1 MEINLLNILDF
12 FNFRKDLKKSL
23 GTDLISFVKEIFID
37 QYMFFYVKYS
47 NGEKMLWK
55 VDRMNDKFEIIDI
68 FDINNKSTQK
78 IFGQKYSKKDF
89 IYISNESERDNIV
102 SKLGCTES
110 SSNKFMKMNLI
121 KKDVRFEEEFIDFEF
136 EKLEKG
142 ENENIRCDLQNAAF
156 YSNKRT
162 PLRSR
167 DVRYEMSRKCYIS
180 ELSYFIKQNDEHLG
194 YGQILFLD
202 NKYTISNFCIKP
214 LHQGKGIGTILL
226 KFLLYK
232 AKEFGLEEIY
242 IKVKSDNLIAC
253 RLYESIGFKTFEKT
267 SFYEI

>member
-12 FNFRKDLKKSL
+12 FNFRKDLKSSL
-23 GTDLISFVKEIFID
+23 GTDLIGFIKNIFID
-37 QYMFFYVKYS
+37 QHIFFHVEYS

-55 VDRMNDKFEIIDI
+55 ADRMNDKFEIIDI
-68 FDINNKSTQK
+68 FDINNKNTKK

-89 IYISNESERDNIV
+89 IYISSQTEQDNII
-102 SKLGCTES
+102 SKLGCTEK
-110 SSNKFMKMNLI
+110 SSNKFMKMFLDDTLNFGE
-121 KKDVRFEEEFIDFEF
+121 KFKGFKFEN
-136 EKLEKG
+136 LEKAK
-142 ENENIRCDLQNAAF
+142 NEGIRCDLQNAAF
-156 YSNKRT
+156 FSNKRT
-162 PLRSR
+162 PLRVR
-167 DVRYEMSRKCYIS
+167 DVRYEMGRKCYIP
-180 ELSYFIKQNDEHLG
+180 ELSYFIKKDSEYLG

-214 LHQGKGIGTILL
+214 LHQGKGIGTTLL

-232 AKEFGLEEIY
+232 AKDFGLKEIY

-253 RLYESIGFKTFEKT
+253 KLYEGLGFETFEKT